1 MGGGALSSGPASV
14 FPPSPCPGGALS
26 VTVTISADSE
36 PEAQRTPSL
45 HPTHCFMPSISVSEM
60 FVLFYSVAATFK
72 NMFYLWLLWIWSREE
87 ASKHQLTMSCC
98 PEIRE
103 VHFFIFL
110 CQLKP
115 NFEPHPMGLAENA
128 TPPLPSQGH
137 SRVIRLA
144 WCPEEHGEP
153 LVIVHCGDPSLTSFF
168 CPRVSSCFC
177 AVLCAQESSPKPTV
191 PGFSLPGGT
200 AWPAR
205 PLPGLFSWALL
216 RSWALETA
224 NVSPLPNLRESL
236 FLPPTQPLGLG
247 FHEMGLGFYKRQKEP
262 LASSC
267 FGFLP
272 GKKKIPGAKKLQ
284 RAE

>member
-1 MGGGALSSGPASV
+1 
-14 FPPSPCPGGALS
+14 
-26 VTVTISADSE
+26 
-36 PEAQRTPSL
+36 
-45 HPTHCFMPSISVSEM
+45 
-60 FVLFYSVAATFK
+60 
-72 NMFYLWLLWIWSREE
+72 MFYLWLLWTWSREE

-110 CQLKP
+110 CQLKT

-137 SRVIRLA
+137 SRIIRLPR
-144 WCPEEHGEP
+144 CPAEPGAP
-153 LVIVHCGDPSLTSFF
+153 LVIVRCGGPSPTSFS
-168 CPRVSSCFC
+168 CTRVSRCSS
-177 AVLCAQESSPKPTV
+177 AMLCAQESSPKPTV

-205 PLPGLFSWALL
+205 PLPGLFSWALF

-224 NVSPLPNLRESL
+224 NVSPLPNLRDSL
-236 FLPPTQPLGLG
+236 FLPLTQPPGLGL
-247 FHEMGLGFYKRQKEP
+247 HEMGLGFYKRQKEP

-272 GKKKIPGAKKLQ
+272 GKKKSLGQKNYKELSDMLEIG
-284 RAE
+284 